1 MTPDKQKQ
9 AAAAAALD
17 YIKPGM
23 KVGLGTGSTAAHFV
37 ALLGAKVKQGL
48 DVECVP
54 TSNATAK
61 QAKDLGI
68 KLTTLEKHPVL
79 DIAVDGCDEF
89 DPKLN
94 LIKGGG
100 GALLLEKIVAA
111 SSRAI
116 VIIADESKQVATLG
130 KFSLPIEIVPFGI
143 KATAFKIDR
152 TLGHLGLK
160 GKIVLR
166 GAEGKPFRTEGG
178 HAILDVNIG
187 KIPDI
192 ARLSQFLTMI
202 PGVVEHG
209 LFIDLC
215 TTLIM
220 GTKSGVKTFNRAAT

>member
-9 AAAAAALD
+9 AAAKAALG

-23 KVGLGTGSTAAHFV
+23 KVGLGTGSTAAHFI
-37 ALLGAKVKQGL
+37 ALLGEKVKQGL

-54 TSNATAK
+54 TSNATRE
-61 QAKDLGI
+61 QAVALGI
-68 KLTTLEKHPVL
+68 KLTTLEQHPIL

-116 VIIADESKQVATLG
+116 VIIADQSKQVATLG
-130 KFSLPIEIVPFGI
+130 KFSLPVEVVPFGI

-152 TLGHLGLK
+152 SLAFLGLK

-166 GAEGKPFRTEGG
+166 GANGKTFRTEGG

-187 KIPDI
+187 HIPDI
-192 ARLSQFLTMI
+192 ARLSQVLTMI

-209 LFIDLC
+209 LFVDLC

-220 GTKSGVKTFNRAAT
+220 GGKDGVKTFNRASS